1 MSVSDNQQIKV
12 IYEYLLSLND
22 TRLNEKLSD
31 QNMFRCYNY
40 VLTQVLI
47 QANQGFAMVS
57 DDKVYS
63 MARHFFDETMYLDN
77 SWDVDVL
84 DKYQTKQQKPK
95 ADVEKHKIVKVK
107 KNETKDFEEITIFDI

>member
-12 IYEYLLSLND
+12 IYEYLLRLND

-63 MARHFFDETMYLDN
+63 MARHFFDENMHLDPA
-77 SWDVDVL
+77 WDVDVL
-84 DKYQTKQQKPK
+84 DKYQTKQENQKVDIEKPK
-95 ADVEKHKIVKVK
+95 VAKVK
-107 KNETKDFEEITIFDI
+107 KNETKDFEEITLFDI